1 MMSLE
6 LTRENINAVS
16 LELVKNKRM
25 FDKNVNYVMSFMI
38 KAFPERTELLSRIK
52 VLNIKSKAAKK
63 IDLES
68 DIMDQIAMNVF
79 AIKNINEGSFMK
91 NMLTLFKD
99 PSSFSKVFLTY
110 FYSNS
115 SLGIEKT
122 DEILD
127 KLVELLLEESSLKES
142 FEGFINGIGF
152 SEYSESISSEK
163 TEEMGK
169 ELGTD
174 AHKELTYKASN
185 DESSSTAI
193 SLISLDDSEEIRRI
207 DTSISLLFE
216 GRKKK
221 LSPLSLKTCARVLS
235 IMNII
240 LENNYPGCVDVVPVL
255 MYISKIDQVIFKRSL
270 SALKTILKKINY
282 KDKGRLFEMFC
293 DLLGQNPNMIRMTML
308 IANTCGDYF
317 SWPEFLESVDRNEE
331 VDLDMIDRTCIPRPS
346 FYEFIVLTENPGRYL
361 TTAKNI
367 IKNETDIHLLRDLGE
382 KINDTELGGI
392 KQIKSAIDSRIKALS
407 HEECPKKQKRSGKN
421 RDN

>member
-1 MMSLE
+1 MSLE
-6 LTRENINAVS
+6 LTKENINAVS

-52 VLNIKSKAAKK
+52 VLSIKSRAAKK
-63 IDLES
+63 IDPES
-68 DIMDQIAMNVF
+68 DIMEQIAMNVF

-91 NMLTLFKD
+91 NMVILFKD

-115 SLGIEKT
+115 SLGVEKT

-127 KLVELLLEESSLKES
+127 TLIELILDESNLKES
-142 FEGFINGIGF
+142 FEEFIDGTGF
-152 SEYSESISSEK
+152 SEDSKSISSEK
-163 TEEMGK
+163 TEEIEK
-169 ELGTD
+169 ELCTD
-174 AHKELTYKASN
+174 TPKEFAYQAPN
-185 DESSSTAI
+185 DESSSTGI

-221 LSPLSLKTCARVLS
+221 LSPLSLTTCARVLS

-240 LENNYPGCVDVVPVL
+240 LENNYPGYVDVVPIL

-270 SALKTILKKINY
+270 SALKTILRKIDY
-282 KDKGRLFEMFC
+282 KDKEKLFEMFC
-293 DLLGQNPNMIRMTML
+293 DLLEQNPDMIRMSML
-308 IANTCGDYF
+308 IASTCGDYF

-331 VDLDMIDRTCIPRPS
+331 ADLDMVDRTYIPGPS
-346 FYEFIVLTENPGRYL
+346 FYEFIVLTENPERYL
-361 TTAKNI
+361 IITKNI
-367 IKNETDIHLLRDLGE
+367 IKNETDIHLLRDLDK
-382 KINDTELGGI
+382 KINNTELGEI
-392 KQIKSAIDSRIKALS
+392 KQIRNAIDSRIKALS
-407 HEECPKKQKRSGKN
+407 HEERPKKQKRSGNN